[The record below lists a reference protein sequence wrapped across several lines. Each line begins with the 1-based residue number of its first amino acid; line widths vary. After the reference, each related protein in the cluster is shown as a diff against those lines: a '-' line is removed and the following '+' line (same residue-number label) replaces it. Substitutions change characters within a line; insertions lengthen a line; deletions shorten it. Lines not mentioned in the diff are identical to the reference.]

1 VLCPNLPTEQCS
13 FTTMSFSGISI
24 NLEPNSTPSDM
35 IERDTR
41 AVAVIIQANHEQI
54 FEVIRK
60 GPGIPDRQ
68 RTGMISGDREI
79 A

>member
-1 VLCPNLPTEQCS
+1 M
-13 FTTMSFSGISI
+13 FFSGISI

-35 IERDTR
+35 IERDTQ

-68 RTGMISGDREI
+68 RTGTISGDREI